1 MLLVHTLS
9 HCATIQ
15 LHEPLTNTNVGSRTK
30 TLVAARAVVDIHA
43 RTEMIPKPM
52 LGLLEPAVA
61 VRPTCLKES
70 PRSVS
75 CSRTLGQPLWTTTCL
90 AFIAEINLQ
99 RHEDRGT
106 NGVEMLKDCVDRII
120 AAMEFFA
127 PRCRLMSGLCHFPLP
142 GQSH

>member
-15 LHEPLTNTNVGSRTK
+15 LHEPLTNTNIGSRTK

-61 VRPTCLKES
+61 VSYTYISQR
-70 PRSVS
+70 VS
-75 CSRTLGQPLWTTTCL
+75 TVSRSRTS
-90 AFIAEINLQ
+90 
-99 RHEDRGT
+99 GT
-106 NGVEMLKDCVDRII
+106 AAVDDDLPCVYRRD
-120 AAMEFFA
+120 
-127 PRCRLMSGLCHFPLP
+127 
-142 GQSH
+142 